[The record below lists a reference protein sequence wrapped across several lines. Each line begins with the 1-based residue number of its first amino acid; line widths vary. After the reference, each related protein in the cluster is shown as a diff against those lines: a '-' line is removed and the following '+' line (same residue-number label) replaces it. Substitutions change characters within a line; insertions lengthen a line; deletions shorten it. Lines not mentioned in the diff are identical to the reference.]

1 MIGKITGRV
10 DYVAEDHVLI
20 EAGGIGYVVHCA
32 PPTLAALP
40 GPGEVAAL
48 YTELVVR
55 EDLMQLIGFRTVAER
70 EWHRLLTSVQ
80 GVGARLSLAILGAL
94 GPDGVSRALALG
106 DPGAVRGA
114 PGVGPKLAQRI
125 VNELRD
131 KAPGVMALG
140 AQGRRAAAAR
150 GPVAAGEAAA
160 DGPIALPADGS
171 ADGSE
176 GGADWGADRGADWGA
191 ATADALS
198 ALVNLGYDRMEAA
211 RAVAEAADSGDSGVA
226 DSGADSSA
234 GLIKAA
240 LKKLGRNL

>member
-10 DYVAEDHVLI
+10 DYVAQDHVLI
-20 EAGGIGYVVHCA
+20 EAAGIGYIIHCA
-32 PPTLAALP
+32 PPTLAAMP

-70 EWHRLLTSVQ
+70 EWHRLLISVQ
-80 GVGARLSLAILGAL
+80 GVGARVSLAILGAL

-106 DPGAVRGA
+106 DPGAVRAA
-114 PGVGPKLAQRI
+114 PGVGPKLAARI
-125 VNELRD
+125 VNELGD

-140 AQGRRAAAAR
+140 AQGKRAAAAS
-150 GPVAAGEAAA
+150 GPVPAAEAVSAVPA
-160 DGPIALPADGS
+160 TLPEDA
-171 ADGSE
+171 
-176 GGADWGADRGADWGA
+176 A

-198 ALVNLGYDRMEAA
+198 ALVNLGYDRMQAA
-211 RAVAEAADSGDSGVA
+211 RAVAEAADEG
-226 DSGADSSA
+226 GAGSA

-240 LKKLGRNL
+240 LKSLGRNL

>member
-20 EAGGIGYVVHCA
+20 ETGGIGYIIHCA
-32 PPTLAALP
+32 PPTLAAMP

-80 GVGARLSLAILGAL
+80 GVGARVSLAILGAL

-106 DPGAVRGA
+106 DPGAIRAA
-114 PGVGPKLAQRI
+114 PGVGPKLAARI
-125 VNELRD
+125 VNELGD

-140 AQGRRAAAAR
+140 AQGKRAAAAS
-150 GPVAAGEAAA
+150 GPVPAGEAAA
-160 DGPIALPADGS
+160 PAPVALPEDA
-171 ADGSE
+171 
-176 GGADWGADRGADWGA
+176 A

-198 ALVNLGYDRMEAA
+198 ALVNLGYDRMQAA
-211 RAVAEAADSGDSGVA
+211 RAVAEAADQG
-226 DSGADSSA
+226 GAGSA

-240 LKKLGRNL
+240 LKTLGRNL

>member
-20 EAGGIGYVVHCA
+20 EAAGIGYIIHCA
-32 PPTLAALP
+32 PPTLAAMP

-48 YTELVVR
+48 YTEMVVR

-80 GVGARLSLAILGAL
+80 GVGARVSLSILGAL

-106 DPGAVRGA
+106 DAVAIRA
-114 PGVGPKLAQRI
+114 TPGVGPKLAARI
-125 VNELRD
+125 VNELGD

-140 AQGRRAAAAR
+140 AQGKRAAAAS
-150 GPVAAGEAAA
+150 GPVPAAEAAKPSPA
-160 DGPIALPADGS
+160 ALPEDP
-171 ADGSE
+171 
-176 GGADWGADRGADWGA
+176 A

-198 ALVNLGYDRMEAA
+198 ALVNLGYDRMQAA
-211 RAVAEAADSGDSGVA
+211 RAVAEAAEDGGET
-226 DSGADSSA
+226 SA
-234 GLIKAA
+234 ALIKAA
-240 LKKLGRNL
+240 LKTIGRNL

>member
-20 EAGGIGYVVHCA
+20 EAGGIGYIVHCA

-106 DPGAVRGA
+106 DPGAIRGA

-140 AQGRRAAAAR
+140 AQGRRAAVAR
-150 GPVAAGEAAA
+150 SAAA
-160 DGPIALPADGS
+160 EKAPAD
-171 ADGSE
+171 APIVVPED
-176 GGADWGADRGADWGA
+176 GA
-191 ATADALS
+191 ASADALS

-211 RAVAEAADSGDSGVA
+211 RAVAEASDA
-226 DSGADSSA
+226 GAEGSA

-240 LKKLGRNL
+240 LKTLGRNL

>member
-20 EAGGIGYVVHCA
+20 EAGGIGYIIHCA
-32 PPTLAALP
+32 PPTLAAMP

-70 EWHRLLTSVQ
+70 EWHRLLISVQ
-80 GVGARLSLAILGAL
+80 GVGARVSLAILGAL

-106 DPGAVRGA
+106 DPGMIRAA
-114 PGVGPKLAQRI
+114 QGVGPKLAARI
-125 VNELRD
+125 VNELAD

-140 AQGRRAAAAR
+140 AQGKRAAAAT
-150 GPVAAGEAAA
+150 GPVPATEAVSAA
-160 DGPIALPADGS
+160 PVALPS
-171 ADGSE
+171 
-176 GGADWGADRGADWGA
+176 GAA

-198 ALVNLGYDRMEAA
+198 ALVNLGYDRMQAA
-211 RAVAEAADSGDSGVA
+211 RAVAEAADEG
-226 DSGADSSA
+226 GASSA

-240 LKKLGRNL
+240 LKSLGRNL

>member
-20 EAGGIGYVVHCA
+20 EAAGIGYIIHCA
-32 PPTLAALP
+32 PPTLAAMP
-40 GPGEVAAL
+40 GSGEVAAL

-80 GVGARLSLAILGAL
+80 GVGARVSLAILGVL

-106 DPGAVRGA
+106 DSVAIRAA
-114 PGVGPKLAQRI
+114 PGVGPKLAARI
-125 VNELRD
+125 VNELGD
-131 KAPGVMALG
+131 KAPAVMALG
-140 AQGRRAAAAR
+140 AQGRRAAAAS
-150 GPVAAGEAAA
+150 GPVPVTEAASA
-160 DGPIALPADGS
+160 APAVLPEDA
-171 ADGSE
+171 
-176 GGADWGADRGADWGA
+176 A

-198 ALVNLGYDRMEAA
+198 ALVNLGYDRMQAA
-211 RAVAEAADSGDSGVA
+211 RAVAEAADEG
-226 DSGADSSA
+226 GAGSA

-240 LKKLGRNL
+240 LKSLGRNL